1 MIFEFSLKTT
11 KSNEFVNITGLV
23 KDAVKRS
30 GVENGMCVVFV
41 PHTTAGVTINENADP
56 NVVKDMLM
64 ELSKIVPEDK
74 EYRHAEG
81 NSSAHIKASMM
92 GSNQTIIVENGELK
106 MGVWQVIYF
115 AEFDGPR
122 QRKFFVKVM

>member
-81 NSSAHIKASMM
+81 NSSAHIRASMM

-106 MGVWQVIYF
+106 MGVWQGIYF
-115 AEFDGPR
+115 TEFDGPR

>member
-30 GVENGMCVVFV
+30 GVENGICVVFV

-106 MGVWQVIYF
+106 MGVWQGIYF
-115 AEFDGPR
+115 TEFDGSR

>member
-106 MGVWQVIYF
+106 MGVWQGIYF
-115 AEFDGPR
+115 TEFDGPR
-122 QRKFFVKVM
+122 TRKFFVKVM

>member
-1 MIFEFSLKTT
+1 MVFEFSLKTT

-30 GVENGMCVVFV
+30 GVENGMCIVFV

-106 MGVWQVIYF
+106 MGVWQGIYF
-115 AEFDGPR
+115 TEFDGPR

>member
-106 MGVWQVIYF
+106 MGVWQGIYF
-115 AEFDGPR
+115 TEFDGPR